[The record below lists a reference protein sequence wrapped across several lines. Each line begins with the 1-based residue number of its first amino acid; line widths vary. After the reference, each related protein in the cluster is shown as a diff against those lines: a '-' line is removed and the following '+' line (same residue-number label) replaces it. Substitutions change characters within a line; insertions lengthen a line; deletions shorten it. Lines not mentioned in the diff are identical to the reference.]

1 MHLPWELHT
10 YTKYIKYIYYVLYTV
25 CIRKSVWWMT
35 RVAILYPWE
44 MKDVSWEPTMYYY
57 SPPSTTLLLL
67 LLLSPL
73 RILPLT
79 YHITTTSIIF
89 CLIIWF
95 VSLLIKRII
104 WQIISMFRR
113 TQFTAATDDDANKH
127 FTMKI
132 VTWPDEQGTTTAFI
146 PNKLAPISS
155 IHSFIHPSINYCW
168 ILPSVLALFV
178 YTFVY

>member
-57 SPPSTTLLLL
+57 SPPSTTLLL